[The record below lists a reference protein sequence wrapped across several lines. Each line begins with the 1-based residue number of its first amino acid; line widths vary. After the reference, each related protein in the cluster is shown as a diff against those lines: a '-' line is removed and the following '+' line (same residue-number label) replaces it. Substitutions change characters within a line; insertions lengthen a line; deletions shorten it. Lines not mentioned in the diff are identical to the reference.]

1 MKEFEN
7 KVAVVTGGSSGI
19 GRATALAFAEKGAKV
34 AIASIQVA
42 EGEETVQL
50 IRETGGEAIFV
61 YTDVTK
67 AAEVENFIDQT
78 MAVFGRLDYA
88 FNNAGVTTRMDYVY
102 SYSEEEWD
110 RVININLKGV
120 WLSMKYEIPQMLKQ
134 GGGAIVNNVSIA
146 GVISYGGKAIYT
158 ASKHGLIG
166 LTKSAAFDCAPQGI
180 RINAVSPGAIETSML
195 EETFRNNPQFTREQ
209 LVAMYPIGRIGQPID
224 VAEAVVWLC
233 SDAAAFV
240 TGHNLVVDGGLHSAI
255 I

>member
-1 MKEFEN
+1 MAEFEN
-7 KVAVVTGGSSGI
+7 KVVVVTGGSSGI

-34 AIASIQVA
+34 AIASIQVT

-50 IRETGGEAIFV
+50 IRKTGGEAIFV
-61 YTDVTK
+61 DTDVTK

-88 FNNAGVTTRMDYVY
+88 FNNAGVTARMDYVY

-110 RVININLKGV
+110 RVINTNLKGV

-134 GGGAIVNNVSIA
+134 KGGAIVNNVSIA

-224 VAEAVVWLC
+224 VAEAVV
-233 SDAAAFV
+233 
-240 TGHNLVVDGGLHSAI
+240 
-255 I
+255 